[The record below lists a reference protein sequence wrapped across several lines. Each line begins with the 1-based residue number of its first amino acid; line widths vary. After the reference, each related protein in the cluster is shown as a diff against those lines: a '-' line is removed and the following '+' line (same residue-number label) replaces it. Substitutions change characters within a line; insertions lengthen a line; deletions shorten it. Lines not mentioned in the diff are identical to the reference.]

1 MSSLFDVDLCL
12 LFLSVTRLRLRA
24 RAFCNNRCVAP
35 DDVTAPE
42 DKPQQQDNMTN
53 SAESSSNMEDF
64 FQTVGEV
71 RSLIENL
78 SSQAEEV
85 ESRQATILSFSNQD
99 KGNKN
104 ELELLNNETR
114 KTANL
119 VRAKL
124 KSMRENWPPDENSAN
139 ASVIHRIQR
148 NQHSHL
154 TRWFAEV
161 MRGHHEAQM
170 SFRETCKAK
179 IQRQLEIMDK
189 VTTDEE
195 LEEMLQRDN
204 LTIFISDNNSDCRIT
219 SQAVT
224 EIERRHRDI
233 ISLECGVKELH
244 EIFQDTALL
253 LETQGELINN
263 IEKNVT
269 SAAEYVV
276 DSKEE
281 TNKAVSFKKNRYKIA
296 SLPRF
301 LKPFKKDNSI

>member
-1 MSSLFDVDLCL
+1 
-12 LFLSVTRLRLRA
+12 
-24 RAFCNNRCVAP
+24 
-35 DDVTAPE
+35 
-42 DKPQQQDNMTN
+42 
-53 SAESSSNMEDF
+53 
-64 FQTVGEV
+64 
-71 RSLIENL
+71 
-78 SSQAEEV
+78 
-85 ESRQATILSFSNQD
+85 
-99 KGNKN
+99 
-104 ELELLNNETR
+104 
-114 KTANL
+114 
-119 VRAKL
+119 
-124 KSMRENWPPDENSAN
+124 MRENWPPDENSAN

-148 NQHSHL
+148 NQ
-154 TRWFAEV
+154 
-161 MRGHHEAQM
+161 
-170 SFRETCKAK
+170 
-179 IQRQLEIMDK
+179 
-189 VTTDEE
+189 
-195 LEEMLQRDN
+195 
-204 LTIFISDNNSDCRIT
+204 NNSDCRIT